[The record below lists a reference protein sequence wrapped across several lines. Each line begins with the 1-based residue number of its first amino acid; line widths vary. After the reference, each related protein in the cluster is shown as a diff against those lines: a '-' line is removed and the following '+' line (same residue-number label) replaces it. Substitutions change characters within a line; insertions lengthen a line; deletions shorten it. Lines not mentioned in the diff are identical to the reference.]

1 MKTLRHILARYTE
14 FLWHVL
20 SPLGSWGVFA
30 IAAIDSSFLGLPL
43 DPVFVGYVYAQPHK
57 MLLYVLMASAGSAL
71 GSLVIYAI
79 GYSGGEALLRKRSPQ
94 RFAKIH
100 AGFEEH
106 PFWTLMAPAMLPPPT
121 PFKLFLLGAGVSEMR
136 ITQFL
141 LAIFAGRCVR
151 FLVEGIFVVLF
162 GPAFIQVA
170 GTVFRQHLSVVIG
183 VVIGAVVTWF
193 VVRTRARRNRSTGAK
208 APADSGL

>member
-1 MKTLRHILARYTE
+1 LKTIKHIVSRYTD
-14 FLWHVL
+14 FLWHL
-20 SPLGSWGVFA
+20 LAPLGSWGVFA
-30 IAAIDSSFLGLPL
+30 IAAIDSSFIGLPL
-43 DPVFVGYVYAQPHK
+43 DPMFVGYVYSHPHK
-57 MLLYVLMASAGSAL
+57 MLLYVLMASGGSAV

-121 PFKLFLLGAGVSEMR
+121 PFKLFLLGAGVSEMNLWH
-136 ITQFL
+136 FL

-151 FLVEGIFVVLF
+151 FLVEGVLTVTF
-162 GPAFIQVA
+162 GPAFVQMT
-170 GTVFRQHLSVVIG
+170 GKVFREHFSVVIG
-183 VVIGAVVTWF
+183 VVIGAIAAWLIL
-193 VVRTRARRNRSTGAK
+193 RQRRRRRLTAESAK
-208 APADSGL
+208 EA

>member
-1 MKTLRHILARYTE
+1 LKTIKHIVSRYSD
-14 FLWHVL
+14 FLWHL
-20 SPLGSWGVFA
+20 LAPLGSWGVFA
-30 IAAIDSSFLGLPL
+30 IAAIDSSFIGLPL
-43 DPVFVGYVYAQPHK
+43 DPMFVGYVYSHPHK
-57 MLLYVLMASAGSAL
+57 MLLYVLMASGGSAV

-121 PFKLFLLGAGVSEMR
+121 PFKLFLLGAGVSEMNLLH
-136 ITQFL
+136 FL

-151 FLVEGIFVVLF
+151 FLVEGVLTVTF
-162 GPAFIQVA
+162 GPAFVQMA
-170 GTVFRQHLSVVIG
+170 GTVFREHFSVVIG
-183 VVIGAVVTWF
+183 VVIGAAAAWLIL
-193 VVRTRARRNRSTGAK
+193 RQRRRRRLTAESAK
-208 APADSGL
+208 EA

>member
-1 MKTLRHILARYTE
+1 MKTIKHIVSRYTD
-14 FLWHVL
+14 FLWHL
-20 SPLGSWGVFA
+20 LAPLGSWGVFA
-30 IAAIDSSFLGLPL
+30 IAAIDSSFIGLPL
-43 DPVFVGYVYAQPHK
+43 DPMFVGYVYSHPHK
-57 MLLYVLMASAGSAL
+57 MLLYVLMASGGSAV

-121 PFKLFLLGAGVSEMR
+121 PFKLFLLGAGVSEMNLWH
-136 ITQFL
+136 FL

-151 FLVEGIFVVLF
+151 FLVEGVLTVTF
-162 GPAFIQVA
+162 GPAFVQMT
-170 GTVFRQHLSVVIG
+170 GKVFREHFSVVIG
-183 VVIGAVVTWF
+183 VVIGAIAAWLIL
-193 VVRTRARRNRSTGAK
+193 RQRRRRRLTAESAK
-208 APADSGL
+208 EA